1 MTRTELIVRTQERL
15 PEMSF
20 QQVSACCG
28 ALLETLFDALADGR
42 NVTLPRLG
50 EFKIKQH
57 RARVGRDSR
66 NGLERVIPSCSVV
79 QFYAHQN
86 LKDRLNNAE
95 QKTEQTV

>member
-28 ALLETLFDALADGR
+28 ALLDTLVDALADGR

-57 RARVGRDSR
+57 QARVGRDSR

-86 LKDRLNNAE
+86 LKDRLNNAD
-95 QKTEQTV
+95 QKTEQTA

>member
-57 RARVGRDSR
+57 RARVAVI
-66 NGLERVIPSCSVV
+66 RVTAWNASSPPALWCSST
-79 QFYAHQN
+79 
-86 LKDRLNNAE
+86 RTRTS
-95 QKTEQTV
+95 KTA